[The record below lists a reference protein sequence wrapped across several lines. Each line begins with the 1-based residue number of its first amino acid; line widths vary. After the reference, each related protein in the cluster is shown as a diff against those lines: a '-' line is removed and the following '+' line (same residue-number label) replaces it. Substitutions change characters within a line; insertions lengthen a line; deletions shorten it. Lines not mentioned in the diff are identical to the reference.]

1 MRHLALHYT
10 YYLIYLK
17 PRRPPPIIMKTNIIR
32 EITPL
37 TQSDCF
43 TLFSRQK
50 KKFDFPLH
58 YHDEYELNLIIN
70 AEGAKRIIGN
80 HIDKITDL
88 ELVFVGPNLNH
99 GWFNHECKSDLIKEV
114 TIQFHNDLFSDSL
127 LRKNQLSFI
136 RAMLERS
143 QLGILFSRETVE
155 TMAPRIIALTKKTGF
170 DSVLELISILHD
182 LSTSR
187 NTVTLSDAD
196 NNIDAINYNSR
207 RIQKVFEYLN
217 QNYGKVV
224 TLAEVAQLIN
234 MPEVS
239 FSRFIKKKTGK
250 TFVDSLNDIRIGH
263 ATRMLINS
271 TDTIAEIA
279 FKCGFNNMSNFNRL
293 FKKRKNTNPKDFREN
308 YSGTRVFI

>member
-1 MRHLALHYT
+1 M
-10 YYLIYLK
+10 
-17 PRRPPPIIMKTNIIR
+17 IR

-50 KKFDFPLH
+50 QQFDFPLH
-58 YHDEYELNLIIN
+58 YHAEYELNLIIG
-70 AEGAKRIIGN
+70 APGAKRIIGN

-88 ELVFVGPNLNH
+88 ELVFVGPDLCH
-99 GWFNHECKSDLIKEV
+99 GWFNHECKSELIKEI

-127 LRKNQLSFI
+127 LRKNQLSFLKG
-136 RAMLERS
+136 MLERS
-143 QLGILFSRETVE
+143 RLGILFSRETTE
-155 TMAPRIIALTKKTGF
+155 LMTPRIEALTKKTGF

-187 NTVTLSDAD
+187 RSVTLSDA
-196 NNIDAINYNSR
+196 NNNTDAVNYNSR

-217 QNYGKVV
+217 ENYSQVV
-224 TLAEVAQLIN
+224 SLAVVAQLIN

-263 ATRMLINS
+263 ASRMLINS
-271 TDTIAEIA
+271 TDTIAEVA

-293 FKKRKNTNPKDFREN
+293 FKRRKNTTPKDFREN

>member
-1 MRHLALHYT
+1 
-10 YYLIYLK
+10 
-17 PRRPPPIIMKTNIIR
+17 MKTNIIR

-50 KKFDFPLH
+50 KQFDFPLH

-88 ELVFVGPNLNH
+88 ELVFVGPNLTH

-114 TIQFHNDLFSDSL
+114 TIQFHNDFFSESL
-127 LRKNQLSFI
+127 LKKNQLSFI
-136 RAMLERS
+136 RAMLDRS
-143 QLGILFSRETVE
+143 QLGILFSRETIE
-155 TMAPRIIALTKKTGF
+155 IMAPRIIALTKKTGF

-187 NTVTLSDAD
+187 KTLTLSDAD

-217 QNYGKVV
+217 ENYSKVV
-224 TLAEVAQLIN
+224 TLAEVAQHIN

-263 ATRMLINS
+263 ASRMLINS

-293 FKKRKNTNPKDFREN
+293 FKRRKNTTPKDFREN

>member
-1 MRHLALHYT
+1 
-10 YYLIYLK
+10 
-17 PRRPPPIIMKTNIIR
+17 MKTNIIR

-50 KKFDFPLH
+50 KQFDFPLH

-80 HIDKITDL
+80 HIDKITEL
-88 ELVFVGPNLNH
+88 ELVFVGPNLSH

-114 TIQFHNDLFSDSL
+114 TIQFHNDFFSESL
-127 LRKNQLSFI
+127 LKKNQLSFI
-136 RAMLERS
+136 RAMLDRS
-143 QLGILFSRETVE
+143 QLGILFSKETIE

-187 NTVTLSDAD
+187 NTVTLSDAE
-196 NNIDAINYNSR
+196 NNADAINYNSR

-217 QNYGKVV
+217 ENYSKMVS
-224 TLAEVAQLIN
+224 LAEVAQHIN

-263 ATRMLINS
+263 ASRMLINS
-271 TDTIAEIA
+271 TDTVAEIA

-293 FKKRKNTNPKDFREN
+293 FKRRKNTTPKDFREN

>member
-1 MRHLALHYT
+1 M
-10 YYLIYLK
+10 
-17 PRRPPPIIMKTNIIR
+17 
-32 EITPL
+32 
-37 TQSDCF
+37 
-43 TLFSRQK
+43 LFSRQK
-50 KKFDFPLH
+50 QQFDFPLH

-70 AEGAKRIIGN
+70 APGAKRIIGN

-88 ELVFVGPNLNH
+88 ELVFVGPNVCH
-99 GWFNHECKSDLIKEV
+99 GWFNHECKSDNIKEI
-114 TIQFHNDLFSDSL
+114 TIQFHNDLFGDTF

-136 RAMLERS
+136 KGMLERS
-143 QLGILFSRETVE
+143 QLGILFSRETTE
-155 TMAPRIIALTKKTGF
+155 LMAPRINALTKKTGF

-187 NTVTLSDAD
+187 KSVTLSDAN
-196 NNIDAINYNSR
+196 NNIEAVNYNSR
-207 RIQKVFEYLN
+207 RIQKVFEYIN
-217 QNYGKVV
+217 QNYSQVI
-224 TLAEVAQLIN
+224 TLSEVAQLIN

-263 ATRMLINS
+263 ASRMLINS

-293 FKKRKNTNPKDFREN
+293 FKRRKNTTPKDFREN

>member
-1 MRHLALHYT
+1 
-10 YYLIYLK
+10 
-17 PRRPPPIIMKTNIIR
+17 MKTNIIR

-50 KKFDFPLH
+50 KQFDFPLH

-99 GWFNHECKSDLIKEV
+99 GWFNHECKSELIKEV
-114 TIQFHNDLFSDSL
+114 TIQFHNDFFSESL
-127 LRKNQLSFI
+127 LKKNQLSFI
-136 RAMLERS
+136 RAMLDRS
-143 QLGILFSRETVE
+143 QLGILFSRETIE

-196 NNIDAINYNSR
+196 NNTDAINYNSR

-217 QNYGKVV
+217 QNYSKVV

-293 FKKRKNTNPKDFREN
+293 FKRRKNTNPKDFREN

>member
-1 MRHLALHYT
+1 
-10 YYLIYLK
+10 
-17 PRRPPPIIMKTNIIR
+17 MKTNIIR

-50 KKFDFPLH
+50 KQFDFPLH

-88 ELVFVGPNLNH
+88 ELVFVGPNLHH
-99 GWFNHECKSDLIKEV
+99 GWFNHECKSENIKEV

-136 RAMLERS
+136 RGMLERS
-143 QLGILFSRETVE
+143 QLGILFSRDTIEM
-155 TMAPRIIALTKKTGF
+155 MAPRIIALTKKTGF

-187 NTVTLSDAD
+187 NTLTLSDAH

-217 QNYGKVV
+217 ENYGQMIS
-224 TLAEVAQLIN
+224 LAEVSQLIN

-263 ATRMLINS
+263 ASRMLINS

-293 FKKRKNTNPKDFREN
+293 FKRRKNTTPKDFREN